1 MQRVNDDADDH
12 HEGASAVRL
21 EIHLKATM
29 KLKRC
34 YKFFS
39 PRRAAFGLFFL
50 ALLIFDFAGSTVPQR
65 GWSASDQSQAE
76 TSPAAKADPGASA
89 ESGIHDGKQRIVK
102 KLIPDIKVLKDSPTT
117 VIDLADVVPD
127 DLGGGG
133 DFKFEVIFNK
143 KEKVVE
149 AEIVDGTKL
158 ILTAGAVG
166 KSEVIIEATGKSGLP
181 VHSKFQVN
189 VWEPDYLN
197 LVYIVIGGLGI
208 FLLGMKSMSDGLQAV
223 AGNRLRKMIAAVTSN
238 RFSATGVGATVTMIL
253 QSSSITTVMVVGF
266 VNGGFMTL
274 PQAIGVIFGANIG
287 TTITGWILVL
297 KIGKYGLPIAGAAA
311 FGYLFLKND
320 RWRYIAMAVM
330 GLGMVFLGLEL
341 MKDGFGIIKD
351 LPAFEQWFE
360 RFSADSY
367 FGVLKCA
374 AVGCVLT
381 FIVQSSSATLGITI
395 GLAQIGVIPFETA
408 AALVLGENVG
418 TTITAWLASFGATPN
433 AKRAAY
439 AHIVFNMLGVAWI
452 TAIFPWYIDGVKYFV
467 FGSATG
473 NVGPQVTAAIAI
485 THTGFNVANTV
496 LFLPFTAVLARILM
510 RIVPEKKVSE
520 PPRLTNLDM
529 RILESPVLAIEQSR
543 VEVLRMAD
551 SCNKMMGWLGE
562 VLDSDIPDAEI
573 VEKTVTEEN
582 TIDTYQ
588 DEIVSFMTSL
598 LASTLPENLIDEARR
613 QLRMADEYESV
624 SDYIGRI
631 LKYQVKLRNADLQYE
646 PPERDSLLK
655 LHKMVAQHLE
665 SITESYRRWNQE
677 LVDATDARGNNI
689 AKEVRALRR
698 DIMDRMADDGMPPR
712 ISVTYNRQIN
722 AYRRV
727 RDHAVNIAEAIAG
740 AK

>member
-1 MQRVNDDADDH
+1 
-12 HEGASAVRL
+12 
-21 EIHLKATM
+21 M
-29 KLKRC
+29 KLKRSH
-34 YKFFS
+34 KFFS
-39 PRRAAFGLFFL
+39 PRRATFGLFFL

-65 GWSASDQSQAE
+65 GWSAPDQSQAE
-76 TSPAAKADPGASA
+76 TSPAAKADPDSAA

-127 DLGGGG
+127 DIGGGG
-133 DFKFEVIFNK
+133 AFKFEVIFNK
-143 KEKVVE
+143 KEKVVK

-166 KSEVIIEATGKSGLP
+166 KSEVIIEATGNSGVP

-367 FGVLKCA
+367 VGVLKCA
-374 AVGCVLT
+374 AVGSVLT

-395 GLAQIGVIPFETA
+395 GLAQIGVLPFETA
-408 AALVLGENVG
+408 AALVLGQNVG
-418 TTITAWLASFGATPN
+418 TTITAWLASFGTTPN

-439 AHIVFNMLGVAWI
+439 AHIIFNILGVAWI
-452 TAIFPWYIDGVKYFV
+452 TAVFPWYIDGVKYFV
-467 FGSATG
+467 IDGATG
-473 NVGPQVTAAIAI
+473 HVGLHVTAAIAA
-485 THTGFNVANTV
+485 THTIFNVANTV
-496 LFLPFTAVLARILM
+496 LFLPFTAVLARILV
-510 RIVPEKKVSE
+510 RIVPERKVPEE
-520 PPRLTNLDM
+520 PHLTNLDI

-573 VEKTVTEEN
+573 VQKTVTEEN

-631 LKYQVKLRNADLQYE
+631 LKYQVKLRNADLRYE

-655 LHKMVAQHLE
+655 LHKMAAQHLE
-665 SITESYRRWNQE
+665 LITESYRRWNQE
-677 LVDATDARGNNI
+677 LMDATDARGHSI
-689 AKEVRALRR
+689 AREVRALRR
-698 DIMDRMADDGMPPR
+698 EIIDRMADNGVPPR